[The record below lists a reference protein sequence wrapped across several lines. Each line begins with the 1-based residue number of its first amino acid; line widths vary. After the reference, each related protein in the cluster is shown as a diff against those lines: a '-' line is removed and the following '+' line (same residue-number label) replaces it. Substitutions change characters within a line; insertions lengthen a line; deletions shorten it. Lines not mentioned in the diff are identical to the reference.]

1 LQAWF
6 AAIYRDFIKATKPN
20 SIKIM
25 DNRQK
30 KERRFW
36 DRFANYY
43 DSFINKVFRKSYA
56 SILENIE
63 SDLNSNQ
70 DVLEIGTG
78 TGIIP
83 FSICSKVSSIVAT
96 DISPKMVHVANRKLT
111 KAKIQNVDFQIQ
123 DSYNLT
129 LPDESFDMV
138 IASNLLHLLYEP
150 EKPLN
155 EVKRVLR
162 ENGIFIAPT
171 LCAGENTKSKIIA
184 SIIGTLSG
192 FKVVNKWSINEFK
205 NMLTKNGFIITK
217 TVIIYDKIPLAYI
230 VMKNNIATKT

>member
-1 LQAWF
+1 M
-6 AAIYRDFIKATKPN
+6 KPD

-43 DSFINKVFRKSYA
+43 DSFINKVFRKSYL

-63 SDLNSNQ
+63 SELNSNQ

-96 DISPKMVHVANRKLT
+96 DISPKMIHIASNKLIET
-111 KAKIQNVDFQIQ
+111 KIQNIDFQIQ

-129 LPDESFDMV
+129 YPDKSFDMV

-150 EKPLN
+150 KKPLN

-171 LCAGENTKSKIIA
+171 LCSGENTKSKIVA

-205 NMLTKNGFIITK
+205 NMLTNNGFIITK
-217 TVIIYDKIPLAYI
+217 TVIVYDKIPLAYI
-230 VMKNNIATKT
+230 VMKNNIPTTN